1 MTSGR
6 PAFIV
11 SLMDADIDSGALRV
25 VETLRRAGFQAL
37 LAGGCV
43 RDLALGRVP
52 KDWDVATDAGPEEV
66 AALFEHTVAV
76 GAQFGIS
83 VVVLDEGHYEVAR
96 FRRDGP
102 YRNGRRP
109 ASIEP
114 ADARADAQRRDFTIN
129 GLFYD
134 PESGAL
140 LDYVGGQRDLRAGI
154 IRAIG
159 DPAVRFAEDDLRLLR
174 AVRFAARL
182 GFTIEPATWDA
193 LCARAECLA
202 GVSAER
208 LRDELT
214 LLLTE
219 GGAGRGLRLLDQSG
233 LLPAVLPEVAAM
245 RGVPQDAEFHPEG
258 DVWTHVQLLFEHLD
272 APSATLAW
280 GALLHD
286 IGKPSTMVR
295 AERIRFH
302 GHDAI
307 GAKMAAA
314 ICGRLRMSNE
324 VRERIRVLVADH
336 MRIGHVRQMRP
347 STRLRLLREPHFPE
361 LLQLHRADCLAS
373 HGQLDLYEF
382 CQEQLAEL
390 KKEQLRPPRLIS
402 GRDLIALGLQPGPRF
417 REILAAVEDAQ
428 LEGQLDS
435 REEVLRFVQQT
446 FGPAGG

>member
-1 MTSGR
+1 
-6 PAFIV
+6 
-11 SLMDADIDSGALRV
+11 MDADIDAGALRV

-43 RDLALGRVP
+43 RDLTLGRVP

-66 AALFEHTVAV
+66 AALFEHTVPV

-83 VVVLDEGHYEVAR
+83 LVVLDEGDYEVAR
-96 FRRDGP
+96 FRSDGP
-102 YRNGRRP
+102 YRDSRRP

-129 GLFYD
+129 GLLYD
-134 PESGAL
+134 PESGEL
-140 LDYVGGQRDLRAGI
+140 LDYVGGQRDLEAKV

-159 DPAVRFAEDDLRLLR
+159 DPAARFAEDHLRLLR

-182 GFTIEPATWDA
+182 GFTIEPETWDA
-193 LCARAECLA
+193 LCAQTARIAD
-202 GVSAER
+202 VSAER
-208 LRDELT
+208 IRDELT

-219 GGAGRGLRLLDQSG
+219 GGAVYGLRLLDQSG
-233 LLPAVLPEVAAM
+233 LLQAVLPEVAAM

-272 APSATLAW
+272 EPSAELAW
-280 GALLHD
+280 SALLHD
-286 IGKPSTMVR
+286 VGKPSTMVR

-302 GHDAI
+302 GHDAV
-307 GAKMAAA
+307 GANMAAA

-324 VRERIRVLVADH
+324 ARRIICTLVADH
-336 MRIGHVRQMRP
+336 MRISHVRQMRP
-347 STRLRLLREPHFPE
+347 STLVRLLREPHFPE

-373 HGQLDLYEF
+373 HGKLDLYEF
-382 CQEQLAEL
+382 CQEQLADL
-390 KKEQLRPPRLIS
+390 KKERLRPPRLIS

-417 REILAAVEDAQ
+417 KEILTAVEDAQ

-435 REEVLRFVQQT
+435 YYAALRFVQRK
-446 FGPAGG
+446 FCAEPAD

>member
-1 MTSGR
+1 
-6 PAFIV
+6 
-11 SLMDADIDSGALRV
+11 MDADIDAGALRV

-52 KDWDVATDAGPEEV
+52 KDWDVATDAGPEAV
-66 AALFEHTVAV
+66 AGLFEHTVPV

-83 VVVLDEGHYEVAR
+83 VVMLDEGDYEVAR

-109 ASIEP
+109 TSIEP
-114 ADARADAQRRDFTIN
+114 ADARADAARRDFTIN

-134 PESGAL
+134 PESGEL
-140 LDYVGGQRDLRAGI
+140 LDYVGGQQDLDAKV

-159 DPAVRFAEDDLRLLR
+159 DPAARFAEDYLRLLR

-193 LCARAECLA
+193 LCAEVESIAS
-202 GVSAER
+202 VSAER
-208 LRDELT
+208 IRDELT

-219 GGAGRGLRLLDQSG
+219 GGAVGGLRLLDQSG
-233 LLPAVLPEVAAM
+233 LLQAVLPEVAAM
-245 RGVPQDAEFHPEG
+245 RGVPQEAEFHPEG
-258 DVWTHVQLLFEHLD
+258 DVWTHVQLLFEYLD
-272 APSATLAW
+272 EPSAELAW

-286 IGKPSTMVR
+286 VGKPATMVR

-302 GHDAI
+302 GHDAV
-307 GAKMAAA
+307 GAEMAAA

-324 VRERIRVLVADH
+324 ARRVIGTLVAEH
-336 MRIGHVRQMRP
+336 MRISHVRQMRP
-347 STRLRLLREPHFPE
+347 STLLRLLREPHFPE
-361 LLQLHRADCLAS
+361 LLELHRADCLAS
-373 HGQLDLYEF
+373 HGKLDLYEF

-390 KKEQLRPPRLIS
+390 KKEHLRPPALLTGS
-402 GRDLIALGLQPGPRF
+402 DLIALGFAPGPLF

-435 REEVLRFVQQT
+435 YQSALRFVQRK
-446 FGPAGG
+446 FSAEPAA

>member
-1 MTSGR
+1 
-6 PAFIV
+6 
-11 SLMDADIDSGALRV
+11 MDADIDAGALRV

-66 AALFEHTVAV
+66 ATLFANTVAV

-83 VVVLDEGHYEVAR
+83 VVMLDEGDYEVAR

-102 YRNGRRP
+102 YRDSRRP

-134 PESGAL
+134 PESGEL
-140 LDYVGGQRDLRAGI
+140 LDHVGGQQDLHAGI

-159 DPAVRFAEDDLRLLR
+159 DPAARFAEDHLRLLR

-182 GFTIEPATWDA
+182 GFAIEPATWDA
-193 LCARAECLA
+193 LCTQVESIAS
-202 GVSAER
+202 VSAER
-208 LRDELT
+208 IRDELT

-219 GGAGRGLRLLDQSG
+219 GGTVCGLRLLDQSS
-233 LLPAVLPEVAAM
+233 LLQVLLPEVAAM

-272 APSATLAW
+272 APSAELAW

-302 GHDAI
+302 GHDAV

-324 VRERIRVLVADH
+324 SRRIICTLVADH
-336 MRIGHVRQMRP
+336 MRISHVRQMRS
-347 STRLRLLREPHFPE
+347 STLVRLLREPHFPE
-361 LLQLHRADCLAS
+361 LLELHRADCLAS
-373 HGQLDLYEF
+373 HGKLDLYEF
-382 CQEQLAEL
+382 CQEQLAAL
-390 KKEQLRPPRLIS
+390 KKEHLRPPALLT
-402 GRDLIALGLQPGPRF
+402 GDDLIALGFAPGPLF

-428 LEGQLDS
+428 LNGRLDNYQS
-435 REEVLRFVQQT
+435 ALRFVQRK
-446 FGPAGG
+446 FCAEPAA

>member
-1 MTSGR
+1 
-6 PAFIV
+6 
-11 SLMDADIDSGALRV
+11 MDADIDAGALRV
-25 VETLRRAGFQAL
+25 VEILRQAGFQAL

-43 RDLALGRVP
+43 RDLALGRAP

-66 AALFEHTVAV
+66 ASLFDNTVAV

-83 VVVLDEGHYEVAR
+83 VVMLDEGDYEVAR

-109 ASIEP
+109 TSIEP

-129 GLFYD
+129 GLFCD
-134 PESGAL
+134 PASGEIF
-140 LDYVGGQRDLRAGI
+140 DYVGGQQDLDDKI

-159 DPAVRFAEDDLRLLR
+159 DPAARFAEDHLRLLR

-193 LCARAECLA
+193 LCAQAARIVD
-202 GVSAER
+202 VSAER
-208 LRDELT
+208 IRDELT

-219 GGAGRGLRLLDQSG
+219 GGAVGGLRLLDQSG
-233 LLPAVLPEVAAM
+233 LLQAVLPEVAAM
-245 RGVPQDAEFHPEG
+245 RDVPQEAEFHPEG

-272 APSATLAW
+272 EPSTELAW
-280 GALLHD
+280 SALLHD
-286 IGKPSTMVR
+286 IGKPSTMVQ

-302 GHDAI
+302 GHDAV
-307 GAKMAAA
+307 GAEMAAA

-324 VRERIRVLVADH
+324 SRRVICTLVAEH
-336 MRIGHVRQMRP
+336 MRISHVRQMRP
-347 STRLRLLREPHFPE
+347 STLMRLLREPHFFE

-373 HGQLDLYEF
+373 HGKLDLYEF
-382 CQEQLAEL
+382 CQEQLAAL
-390 KKEQLRPPRLIS
+390 KKEHLRPPALLTGS
-402 GRDLIALGLQPGPRF
+402 DLIAMGFTPGPLF

-435 REEVLRFVQQT
+435 YRAALRFVQRK
-446 FGPAGG
+446 FSAEPAT

>member
-1 MTSGR
+1 
-6 PAFIV
+6 
-11 SLMDADIDSGALRV
+11 MDADIDAGALRI
-25 VETLRRAGFQAL
+25 VETLRGVGFQAL

-43 RDLALGRVP
+43 RDLALGRAP

-66 AALFEHTVAV
+66 AALFANTVAV

-83 VVVLDEGHYEVAR
+83 VVMLDEGDYEVAR

-114 ADARADAQRRDFTIN
+114 ADACADALRRDFTIN

-134 PESGAL
+134 PASGEI
-140 LDYVGGQRDLRAGI
+140 LDYVGGQQDLDAKV

-159 DPAVRFAEDDLRLLR
+159 DPAARFAEDYLRLLR

-193 LCARAECLA
+193 LCAQAERIA

-208 LRDELT
+208 IRDELT

-219 GGAGRGLRLLDQSG
+219 GGAVRGLRLLDQSG
-233 LLPAVLPEVAAM
+233 LLQAVLPEVAAM
-245 RGVPQDAEFHPEG
+245 RGVPQEAEFHPEG
-258 DVWTHVQLLFEHLD
+258 DVWTHVQLLFEYLD
-272 APSATLAW
+272 EPSAELAW
-280 GALLHD
+280 SALLHD

-302 GHDAI
+302 GHDAV
-307 GAKMAAA
+307 GAEMAAA

-324 VRERIRVLVADH
+324 SRRVICTLVAEH
-336 MRIGHVRQMRP
+336 MRISHVRQMRP
-347 STRLRLLREPHFPE
+347 STLMRLLREPHFPE

-373 HGQLDLYEF
+373 HGKLDLYEF
-382 CQEQLAEL
+382 CQEQLAAL
-390 KKEQLRPPRLIS
+390 KKEHLRPPALLTGS
-402 GRDLIALGLQPGPRF
+402 DLIALGFAPGPLF

-428 LEGQLDS
+428 LEGKLDS
-435 REEVLRFVQQT
+435 YQSALRFVQRKFCAEPT
-446 FGPAGG
+446 A

>member
-1 MTSGR
+1 
-6 PAFIV
+6 
-11 SLMDADIDSGALRV
+11 MDADIDAGALRV

-43 RDLALGRVP
+43 RDLVLGRVP

-66 AALFEHTVAV
+66 AALFANTVPV

-83 VVVLDEGHYEVAR
+83 VVMLDEGDYEVAR
-96 FRRDGP
+96 FRSDGP
-102 YRNGRRP
+102 YRDSRRP
-109 ASIEP
+109 TSIEP

-134 PESGAL
+134 PVSGEI
-140 LDYVGGQRDLRAGI
+140 LDYVGGQQDLDDKI

-159 DPAVRFAEDDLRLLR
+159 DPAARFAEDHLRLLR

-182 GFTIEPATWDA
+182 GFAIKPETWDA
-193 LCARAECLA
+193 LCADAQRIAS
-202 GVSAER
+202 VSAER
-208 LRDELT
+208 IRDELT

-219 GGAGRGLRLLDQSG
+219 GGAVCGLRLLDQSG
-233 LLPAVLPEVAAM
+233 LLQALLPEVAAM

-272 APSATLAW
+272 EPSAELAW
-280 GALLHD
+280 SALLHD
-286 IGKPSTMVR
+286 IGKPSTIAR

-302 GHDAI
+302 GHDAV

-324 VRERIRVLVADH
+324 ARRVICTLVAEH
-336 MRIGHVRQMRP
+336 MRISHVRQMRP
-347 STRLRLLREPHFPE
+347 STLMRLLREPHFPE

-373 HGQLDLYEF
+373 HGKLDLYEF
-382 CQEQLAEL
+382 CQEQLAAL
-390 KKEQLRPPRLIS
+390 KKEHLRPPALLTGS
-402 GRDLIALGLQPGPRF
+402 DLIAMGFTPGPLF

-428 LEGQLDS
+428 LEGKLDS
-435 REEVLRFVQQT
+435 YRSALRFVQRK
-446 FGPAGG
+446 FSSEPAA

>member
-1 MTSGR
+1 
-6 PAFIV
+6 
-11 SLMDADIDSGALRV
+11 MDAAIDVGALRV

-43 RDLALGRVP
+43 RDLALGRIP

-66 AALFEHTVAV
+66 AALFEHTVPV

-83 VVVLDEGHYEVAR
+83 VVMLNEGDYEVAR

-102 YRNGRRP
+102 YRNGRWP

-134 PESGAL
+134 PASGAI
-140 LDYVGGQRDLRAGI
+140 LDYVGGQRDLHAGV

-159 DPAVRFAEDDLRLLR
+159 DPAARFAEDYLRLLR

-193 LCARAECLA
+193 LCARAECLV

-208 LRDELT
+208 IRDELT

-219 GGAGRGLRLLDQSG
+219 GGAVRGLRLLDQSG
-233 LLPAVLPEVAAM
+233 LLQAVLPEVAAM
-245 RGVPQDAEFHPEG
+245 RGVPQEAEFHPEG

-272 APSATLAW
+272 EPSAELAW
-280 GALLHD
+280 SALLHD
-286 IGKPSTMVR
+286 IGKPATMVR

-302 GHDAI
+302 GHDAV
-307 GAKMAAA
+307 GANMAAA

-324 VRERIRVLVADH
+324 ARRLICTLVADH
-336 MRIGHVRQMRP
+336 MRISHVGQMRP
-347 STRLRLLREPHFPE
+347 STLMRLLREPHFPE

-373 HGQLDLYEF
+373 HGKLDLYEF
-382 CQEQLAEL
+382 CQEQLAKL
-390 KKEQLRPPRLIS
+390 KKEHLRPPALLT
-402 GRDLIALGLQPGPRF
+402 GNDLIALGFAPGPLF

-435 REEVLRFVQQT
+435 YQSALRFVQRK
-446 FGPAGG
+446 FSADPAA